1 MTLSIE
7 PGEIAVLSTE
17 ELITMPPDLA
27 GRVTIKFTYACQ
39 GLITLFGSQVDPF
52 YGRDFRTA
60 VERKEA
66 GNDLEY
72 DGQRLYLLVMN
83 AFRGQ
88 ININLEDDNAR
99 RMFVFDI
106 YKVYGTPAS
115 SGPSRPN
122 MDKQI
127 RRKIQI
133 DGSPLVG
140 VMQHVSNL
148 AAQLEKADR
157 KMEDAIKDIKERE
170 EKVASQMTRIQ
181 AREKSFDRLM
191 WSGFVAVLLVYL
203 TIVGPQ
209 VVSVFFREKREVFER
224 VHINPPVVV
233 AVRSGRI
240 LRIDLDQMEVWL
252 DLGRSDGIRMG
263 QLMMVKRRTIEK
275 GAEEFLGTVQIIGVD
290 QLESRGV
297 ILIRKKPRAMGDI
310 VVPIETSPVTQLL
323 TDTVR

>member
-1 MTLSIE
+1 MSGGILSEKEIVSRHNEIFKAGFSNECVRQASYELRLSRFNLFVKSAWHDRYEPMTLSIE

-133 DGSPLVG
+133 
-140 VMQHVSNL
+140 
-148 AAQLEKADR
+148 
-157 KMEDAIKDIKERE
+157 
-170 EKVASQMTRIQ
+170 
-181 AREKSFDRLM
+181 
-191 WSGFVAVLLVYL
+191 
-203 TIVGPQ
+203 
-209 VVSVFFREKREVFER
+209 
-224 VHINPPVVV
+224 
-233 AVRSGRI
+233 
-240 LRIDLDQMEVWL
+240 
-252 DLGRSDGIRMG
+252 
-263 QLMMVKRRTIEK
+263 
-275 GAEEFLGTVQIIGVD
+275 
-290 QLESRGV
+290 
-297 ILIRKKPRAMGDI
+297 
-310 VVPIETSPVTQLL
+310 
-323 TDTVR
+323 